1 MSTDNSQFVA
11 IAAEFLLDRLAPLL
25 RGRLASDTRAD
36 SGSIAMRARIAAWL
50 DDLQAGR
57 VEAALDPMR
66 LAGALET
73 LWMLSIVGVLAPRG
87 NADARYVDIA
97 LRPEDAAALN
107 LAVAAVTALD
117 ALRGSTAIAT
127 FRNAQRNMAEEFA
140 AMICAQT
147 DSQAAV

>member
-1 MSTDNSQFVA
+1 MSANHQFVA
-11 IAAEFLLDRLAPLL
+11 IAAAFLLDHLAPQL

-140 AMICAQT
+140 TTIGAQAGVHG
-147 DSQAAV
+147 AA